1 MSGAGPGHGAGAT
14 VDVLLDER
22 PVGYVLAHRLRRA
35 GLAAVDAEV
44 LVEAREQARRLTR
57 SRHGAGAT
65 SGQLAAQ
72 TVDLLG
78 ADPALVR
85 PWTALEDEVAR
96 LTTTPLPVGHEEAPG
111 VDRLR
116 AAVRPTR
123 YERLLQ
129 EHAPATA
136 GMSALLAGAS
146 RLARL
151 ELLAAEP
158 GLPPARSDVVCGAAG
173 PLLAGYV
180 LWCLRQAER
189 AGARRV
195 YFLARDGE
203 ILLRM
208 ARHLAAGAGLDLDLR
223 YLEGSRRAW
232 LLQSVAGPGGRD
244 VLAAVLGRDEKVT
257 VHNCLAWLGV
267 QPRTVS
273 AALAA
278 AGLPEPTWDT
288 HLGPQRL
295 GVLLDVM
302 VSPEVLALA
311 GGEDADAAAR
321 YLAQSG
327 LQDGTPYALV
337 DADGRGSVGRL
348 LATLVRGVGGSL
360 PAVECYLTLNGP
372 VHDAPGRNLRGYLHD
387 EWRGLGT
394 ARTTDLWVA
403 MEVFTAAEHGR
414 VEGYRLVDG
423 AAEAVHG
430 PVVGDLAGWGLGQV
444 RDGLERYAAVL
455 GPLLP
460 LLGPAL
466 DCRVATHAA
475 VLEFWER
482 PTPAEVRAWGDFPF
496 ESDADTYLLAEP
508 FTTRE
513 VWASVRER
521 RLRFRRRGTWPAGTL
536 HSSPWP
542 VRLVRRAADD
552 ARSLRR
558 RLRP

>member
-1 MSGAGPGHGAGAT
+1 MSGAGPARGAAAT

-22 PVGYVLAHRLRRA
+22 SVGYVLAHRLRRD
-35 GLAAVDAEV
+35 GLVDVDAEV

-57 SRHGAGAT
+57 SRPGGDASSAR
-65 SGQLAAQ
+65 LAAQ

-78 ADPALVR
+78 ADPALLR
-85 PWTALEDEVAR
+85 PWTALEDEVGR
-96 LTTTPLPVGHEEAPG
+96 LTTATLPAGREAAPEA
-111 VDRLR
+111 DRSR

-146 RLARL
+146 RLTRL
-151 ELLAAEP
+151 DLLASAP
-158 GLPPARSDVVCGAAG
+158 DLPPARADVACGAAG

-267 QPRTVS
+267 QPQAVS
-273 AALAA
+273 AALTA
-278 AGLPEPTWDT
+278 AGLPEPTWGS

-295 GVLLDVM
+295 DALLDVM
-302 VSPEVLALA
+302 VSPEVLAVA
-311 GGEDADAAAR
+311 GAEDTDATAR
-321 YLAQSG
+321 YLEQSG

-348 LATLVRGVGGSL
+348 LATLVRATGGSL

-372 VHDAPGRNLRGYLHD
+372 VHEAPGRTLRGYLHD

-423 AAEAVHG
+423 TAEAVHG

-444 RDGLERYAAVL
+444 RDGLEHYAAVL

-460 LLGPAL
+460 LLGPGP

-482 PTPAEVRAWGDFPF
+482 PTAAEVRAWGDFPF

-521 RLRFRRRGTWPAGTL
+521 RPRFRRRGTWPAGTL
-536 HSSPWP
+536 QSSPLP
-542 VRLVRRAADD
+542 VRLVRRTADLV
-552 ARSLRR
+552 RSLRR
-558 RLRP
+558 RARP